1 MRAGIGE
8 ADQEGIVQP
17 GGGIGVDEGGELAHQ
32 GGGDRDLFGFHFVDE
47 GVIHF
52 AIAHLMG
59 QHVDAL
65 IHEKLGVVVIVD
77 VREGLHVALV
87 GLIDHGGGDLGA
99 QLHLRVAAV
108 VDHHFDGVGAL
119 LVEFFHFQA
128 GDVGGGRVLL
138 EFEAMADG
146 VGAGAFDVAV
156 ALVVAN
162 FEDVGAVAAHAD
174 GGGDAVLGEVAQLYG
189 RVVADVRVGVDDAGD
204 DGFSGEID
212 HLGAGGSLDFRGG
225 PHGGDASVGDHDGGV
240 GQGRAAGAVDYCG
253 VQEHGLRGG
262 AQGRG

>member
-1 MRAGIGE
+1 MIATF
-8 ADQEGIVQP
+8 
-17 GGGIGVDEGGELAHQ
+17 
-32 GGGDRDLFGFHFVDE
+32 FGFHFVDE

-65 IHEKLGVVVIVD
+65 VHEKFGVVVIVD

-87 GLIDHGGGDLGA
+87 GLIDHGGGDLGT
-99 QLHLRVAAV
+99 QLHLRVAAI
-108 VDHHFDGVGAL
+108 VDHNFDGVGTFL
-119 LVEFFHFQA
+119 IELFHFQT

-138 EFEAMADG
+138 EFEAMLDG

-162 FEDVGAVAAHAD
+162 FQDVVAVAAHAD
-174 GGGDAVLGEVAQLYG
+174 GGGDAVLGEVAQLDG

-212 HLGAGGSLDFRGG
+212 HLGAGREL
-225 PHGGDASVGDHDGGV
+225 
-240 GQGRAAGAVDYCG
+240 
-253 VQEHGLRGG
+253 
-262 AQGRG
+262 